1 MLRPLVARV
10 GALVP
15 VLAIGLALALAG
27 CTSEAPEPKADPS
40 VDASPLASYDT
51 GRIAVARSPFCDRIS
66 SEAVR
71 EALGD
76 AADETVAWNPGDP
89 VPGLARDRGHEF
101 GCRYATDE
109 GIAAQAWLFAPPVTP
124 ARASEALRG
133 SRGCWRTE
141 GTDFGDPSVATRC
154 GRDGT
159 VVIGYRGL
167 FGDAWLS
174 CTVEASAREEPDDL
188 TERADRWCAQVLE
201 ATRVR

>member
-10 GALVP
+10 AVLVP
-15 VLAIGLALALAG
+15 VLAIALGLTG
-27 CTSEAPEPKADPS
+27 CTSEAPEPDAKPS

-51 GRIAVARSPFCDRIS
+51 GRIAVVRSPFCDRIT

-71 EALGD
+71 DALGD
-76 AADETVAWNPGDP
+76 AADDTVAWNPGDP

-101 GCRYATDE
+101 GCRYATDD

-124 ARASEALRG
+124 ARARELMRESK
-133 SRGCWRTE
+133 GCWRAE
-141 GTDFGDPSVATRC
+141 GTDFGDPSAATRC
-154 GRDGT
+154 GSDGT
-159 VVIGYRGL
+159 VAIGYRGL

-174 CTVEASAREEPDDL
+174 CTVEASGREEPADL